1 METTEARK
9 TFDFSR
15 EKVQTITLAEL
26 EATYKENDV
35 YGRPLGGIYHSDLI
49 NGISDMARRAGLE
62 VELGDLFAVNNLD
75 GKRPGVALLPE
86 VEEKEGERSIRAHLL
101 RRVFATIKI
110 TPTATA
116 QTTPS
121 APSQPPRGEELKMLR
136 AQKEAQNPAQ
146 GVTNLSPS
154 GETEGGCGGWGCLGC
169 PAIALSYSQHGIQ
182 IGIGPN
188 IHICRNQTILCANQ
202 LIANYGYCRIDM
214 DKKELAGPDWWRPTV
229 RGWME
234 EVAMGVMQREWA
246 EIIQSLDE
254 QLVYES
260 DMQQIFGGLMQ
271 LRIQADTSEK
281 SLRTGDVPP
290 LTQSQINHCMEK
302 VLVKHFGKGGA
313 GMCTKWD
320 ILNAMTDTLKPLNN
334 SEGQRVP
341 ICDTSRLLPQLA
353 RCAEYLL

>member
-1 METTEARK
+1 MESTELRT
-9 TFDFSR
+9 TFDFSK

-49 NGISDMARRAGLE
+49 NGISNMARNAGLE
-62 VELGDLFAVNNLD
+62 VEMGDMFAVNNLD

-101 RRVFATIKI
+101 RRVFAVIRLV
-110 TPTATA
+110 A
-116 QTTPS
+116 
-121 APSQPPRGEELKMLR
+121 GESHTLP
-136 AQKEAQNPAQ
+136 EAAH
-146 GVTNLSPS
+146 GIS
-154 GETEGGCGGWGCLGC
+154 C
-169 PAIALSYSQHGIQ
+169 PAIAISYSQHGIQ

-188 IHICRNQTILCANQ
+188 IHICRNQTILCAKQMISNF
-202 LIANYGYCRIDM
+202 GYRRLEM
-214 DKKELAGPDWWRPTV
+214 DKKDLAGPDWWRPTV
-229 RGWME
+229 EGWID
-234 EVAMGVMQREWA
+234 EVTSGVMQQQWA
-246 EIIQSLDE
+246 DIIQSLDE

-281 SLRTGDVPP
+281 SLRTGEIPP
-290 LTQSQINHCMEK
+290 LTQSQINHCMER
-302 VLVKHFGKGGA
+302 VLIKHFGKGGA

-320 ILNAMTDTLKPLNN
+320 ILNAMTDTLKPLND
-334 SEGQRVP
+334 SDGIRVP

-353 RCAEYLL
+353 KCAEYLV

>member
-1 METTEARK
+1 METTETRK
-9 TFDFSR
+9 TFDFSK

-101 RRVFATIKI
+101 RRVFAVIRFVSGG
-110 TPTATA
+110 TP
-116 QTTPS
+116 
-121 APSQPPRGEELKMLR
+121 
-136 AQKEAQNPAQ
+136 
-146 GVTNLSPS
+146 
-154 GETEGGCGGWGCLGC
+154 ETSC
-169 PAIALSYSQHGIQ
+169 PAIAISYSQHGIQ

-188 IHICRNQTILCANQ
+188 IHICRTQTILCAKQ
-202 LIANYGYCRIDM
+202 LIANYGYCRLDL
-214 DKKELAGPDWWRPTV
+214 DKKELAGADWWRPTV
-229 RGWME
+229 EGWIE
-234 EVAMGVMQREWA
+234 EVAQGAMQAQWA

-271 LRIQADTSEK
+271 LRIEADTSEK
-281 SLRTGDVPP
+281 SLRTGEVPP
-290 LTQSQINHCMEK
+290 LTQSQINHCMEQ

-334 SEGQRVP
+334 SEGLRVP

>member
-1 METTEARK
+1 METKELRT
-9 TFDFSR
+9 TFDFSK

-49 NGISDMARRAGLE
+49 NGISNMARNAGLE
-62 VELGDLFAVNNLD
+62 VEMGDMFAVNNLD

-101 RRVFATIKI
+101 RRVFATIRM
-110 TPTATA
+110 
-116 QTTPS
+116 
-121 APSQPPRGEELKMLR
+121 APHQLPP
-136 AQKEAQNPAQ
+136 
-146 GVTNLSPS
+146 V
-154 GETEGGCGGWGCLGC
+154 GGFC
-169 PAIALSYSQHGIQ
+169 PAIAISYSQHGIQ

-188 IHICRNQTILCANQ
+188 IHICRNQTILCAKQMISNF
-202 LIANYGYCRIDM
+202 GYRRLEM
-214 DKKELAGPDWWRPTV
+214 DKKDLAGPDWWRPTV
-229 RGWME
+229 EGWID
-234 EVAMGVMQREWA
+234 EVAKGVMQQQWA
-246 EIIQSLDE
+246 DIIQSLDE

-281 SLRTGDVPP
+281 SLRTGEIPP
-290 LTQSQINHCMEK
+290 LTQSQINHCMER
-302 VLVKHFGKGGA
+302 VLIKHFGKGGA

-320 ILNAMTDTLKPLNN
+320 ILNAMTDTLKPLND
-334 SEGQRVP
+334 SDGIRVP

-353 RCAEYLL
+353 KCAEFLI

>member
-1 METTEARK
+1 MESTELRT
-9 TFDFSR
+9 TFDFSK

-49 NGISDMARRAGLE
+49 NGISNMARNAGLE
-62 VELGDLFAVNNLD
+62 VEMGDMFAVNNLD

-101 RRVFATIKI
+101 RRVFATIRM
-110 TPTATA
+110 
-116 QTTPS
+116 
-121 APSQPPRGEELKMLR
+121 APHQLPP
-136 AQKEAQNPAQ
+136 
-146 GVTNLSPS
+146 V
-154 GETEGGCGGWGCLGC
+154 GGFC
-169 PAIALSYSQHGIQ
+169 PAIAISYSQHGIQ

-188 IHICRNQTILCANQ
+188 IHICRNQTILCAKQMISNF
-202 LIANYGYCRIDM
+202 GYCRLEM
-214 DKKELAGPDWWRPTV
+214 DKKDLAGPDWWRPTV
-229 RGWME
+229 EGWID
-234 EVAMGVMQREWA
+234 EVASGVMQQQWA
-246 EIIQSLDE
+246 DIIQSLDE

-281 SLRTGDVPP
+281 SLRTGEIPP
-290 LTQSQINHCMEK
+290 LTQSQINHCMER
-302 VLVKHFGKGGA
+302 VLIKHFGKGGA

-320 ILNAMTDTLKPLNN
+320 ILNAMTDTLKPLND
-334 SEGQRVP
+334 SDGIRVP

-353 RCAEYLL
+353 KCAEYLN

>member
-1 METTEARK
+1 MEPTETRK
-9 TFDFSR
+9 TFDFSK

-101 RRVFATIKI
+101 RRVFATIKLS
-110 TPTATA
+110 A
-116 QTTPS
+116 QTTPT

-136 AQKEAQNPAQ
+136 AQMEAQNPAQ

-154 GETEGGCGGWGCLGC
+154 GEMEGGCGCGCLGC

-214 DKKELAGPDWWRPTV
+214 DKKELAGADWWRPTV

-271 LRIQADTSEK
+271 LRIEADTSEK
-281 SLRTGDVPP
+281 SLRTGEVPP
-290 LTQSQINHCMEK
+290 LTQSQINHCMER
-302 VLVKHFGKGGA
+302 VLIKHFGRGGA

-320 ILNAMTDTLKPLNN
+320 ILNAMTDTLKPLND
-334 SEGQRVP
+334 SDGIRVP

-353 RCAEYLL
+353 KCSEFLI

>member
-1 METTEARK
+1 METTELRK
-9 TFDFSR
+9 TFDFSK

-26 EATYKENDV
+26 EATYRENDV

-49 NGISDMARRAGLE
+49 NGISDIARSAGLE
-62 VELGDLFAVNNLD
+62 VEMGDMFAVNNLD

-101 RRVFATIKI
+101 RRVFATVHL
-110 TPTATA
+110 
-116 QTTPS
+116 
-121 APSQPPRGEELKMLR
+121 QP
-136 AQKEAQNPAQ
+136 Q
-146 GVTNLSPS
+146 GIGSVGIADAHPLFCS
-154 GETEGGCGGWGCLGC
+154 
-169 PAIALSYSQHGIQ
+169 AIAISYSQHGIQ

-188 IHICRNQTILCANQ
+188 INICRNQTILCAKQ
-202 LIANYGYCRIDM
+202 LIANYGYCRLDL
-214 DKKELAGPDWWRPTV
+214 DKKELAGADWWRPTV
-229 RGWME
+229 EGWVE
-234 EVAMGVMQREWA
+234 EVAQGTMQAQWA

-271 LRIQADTSEK
+271 LRIEADTSEK
-281 SLRTGDVPP
+281 SLRTGEIPP
-290 LTQSQINHCMEK
+290 LTQSQINHCMEQ
-302 VLVKHFGKGGA
+302 VLVKRFGKGGA

-334 SEGQRVP
+334 SEGLRVP

>member
-1 METTEARK
+1 
-9 TFDFSR
+9 
-15 EKVQTITLAEL
+15 
-26 EATYKENDV
+26 
-35 YGRPLGGIYHSDLI
+35 
-49 NGISDMARRAGLE
+49 
-62 VELGDLFAVNNLD
+62 
-75 GKRPGVALLPE
+75 
-86 VEEKEGERSIRAHLL
+86 
-101 RRVFATIKI
+101 
-110 TPTATA
+110 
-116 QTTPS
+116 
-121 APSQPPRGEELKMLR
+121 MLR

-154 GETEGGCGGWGCLGC
+154 GEMEGGWGCLGC
-169 PAIALSYSQHGIQ
+169 PAIAISYSQHGIQ

-214 DKKELAGPDWWRPTV
+214 DKKELAGADWWRPTV

-246 EIIQSLDE
+246 DIIQSLDE

-271 LRIQADTSEK
+271 LRIEADTSEK
-281 SLRTGDVPP
+281 SLRSGVVPP

>member
-1 METTEARK
+1 MESTELRK
-9 TFDFSR
+9 TFDFSK

-49 NGISDMARRAGLE
+49 NGISNMARNAGLE
-62 VELGDLFAVNNLD
+62 VEMGDMFAVNNLD

-101 RRVFATIKI
+101 RRVFATIRM
-110 TPTATA
+110 
-116 QTTPS
+116 
-121 APSQPPRGEELKMLR
+121 APHRGET
-136 AQKEAQNPAQ
+136 
-146 GVTNLSPS
+146 V
-154 GETEGGCGGWGCLGC
+154 GGFC
-169 PAIALSYSQHGIQ
+169 PAIAISYSQHGVQ

-188 IHICRNQTILCANQ
+188 IHICRNQTILCAKQ
-202 LIANYGYCRIDM
+202 MIANFGYCRLEM
-214 DKKELAGPDWWRPTV
+214 DKKDLAGPDWWRPTV
-229 RGWME
+229 EGWID
-234 EVAMGVMQREWA
+234 EVAKGVMQQQWA
-246 EIIQSLDE
+246 DIIQSLDE

-281 SLRTGDVPP
+281 SLRTGEVPP
-290 LTQSQINHCMEK
+290 LTQSQINHCMER
-302 VLVKHFGKGGA
+302 VLIKHFGKGGA

-320 ILNAMTDTLKPLNN
+320 ILNAMTDTLKPLND
-334 SEGQRVP
+334 SDGIRVP

-353 RCAEYLL
+353 KCAEFLI

>member
-1 METTEARK
+1 MESTELRT
-9 TFDFSR
+9 TFDFSK

-49 NGISDMARRAGLE
+49 NGISNMARNAGLE
-62 VELGDLFAVNNLD
+62 VEMGDMFAVNNLD

-101 RRVFATIKI
+101 RRVFATIRM
-110 TPTATA
+110 
-116 QTTPS
+116 
-121 APSQPPRGEELKMLR
+121 APHRGET
-136 AQKEAQNPAQ
+136 
-146 GVTNLSPS
+146 V
-154 GETEGGCGGWGCLGC
+154 GGFC
-169 PAIALSYSQHGIQ
+169 PAIAISYSQHGIQ

-188 IHICRNQTILCANQ
+188 IHICRNQTILCARQMISNF
-202 LIANYGYCRIDM
+202 GFCRLEM
-214 DKKELAGPDWWRPTV
+214 DKKDLAGPDWWRPTV
-229 RGWME
+229 EGWID
-234 EVAMGVMQREWA
+234 EVAKGVMQQQWA
-246 EIIQSLDE
+246 DIIQSLDE

-281 SLRTGDVPP
+281 SLRTGEVPP
-290 LTQSQINHCMEK
+290 LTQSQINHCMER
-302 VLVKHFGKGGA
+302 VLIKHFGKGGA

-320 ILNAMTDTLKPLNN
+320 ILNAMTDTLKPLND
-334 SEGQRVP
+334 SAGMRVP

-353 RCAEYLL
+353 KCAEFLI

>member
-1 METTEARK
+1 MESTELRK
-9 TFDFSR
+9 TFDFSK

-49 NGISDMARRAGLE
+49 NGISNMARNAGLE
-62 VELGDLFAVNNLD
+62 VEIGDMFAVNNLD

-101 RRVFATIKI
+101 RRVFATIRM
-110 TPTATA
+110 
-116 QTTPS
+116 
-121 APSQPPRGEELKMLR
+121 APHRGET
-136 AQKEAQNPAQ
+136 
-146 GVTNLSPS
+146 V
-154 GETEGGCGGWGCLGC
+154 GGFC
-169 PAIALSYSQHGIQ
+169 PAIAISYSQHGVQ

-188 IHICRNQTILCANQ
+188 IHICRNQTILCAKQ
-202 LIANYGYCRIDM
+202 MIANFGYCRLEM
-214 DKKELAGPDWWRPTV
+214 DKKDLAGPDWWRPTV
-229 RGWME
+229 EGWID
-234 EVAMGVMQREWA
+234 EVAKGVMQQQWA
-246 EIIQSLDE
+246 DIIQSLDE

-281 SLRTGDVPP
+281 SLRTGEVPP
-290 LTQSQINHCMEK
+290 LTQSQINHCMER
-302 VLVKHFGKGGA
+302 VLIKHFGKGGA

-320 ILNAMTDTLKPLNN
+320 ILNAMTDTLKPLND
-334 SEGQRVP
+334 SDGIRVP

-353 RCAEYLL
+353 KCAEFLI

>member
-1 METTEARK
+1 METTELRT
-9 TFDFSR
+9 TFDFSK

-49 NGISDMARRAGLE
+49 NGISNMARNAGLE
-62 VELGDLFAVNNLD
+62 VEMGDMFAVNNLD

-101 RRVFATIKI
+101 RRVFATIRM
-110 TPTATA
+110 
-116 QTTPS
+116 
-121 APSQPPRGEELKMLR
+121 APHRGET
-136 AQKEAQNPAQ
+136 
-146 GVTNLSPS
+146 V
-154 GETEGGCGGWGCLGC
+154 GGFC
-169 PAIALSYSQHGIQ
+169 PAIAISYSQHGIQ

-188 IHICRNQTILCANQ
+188 IHICRNQTILCAKQMISNF
-202 LIANYGYCRIDM
+202 GYCRLEM
-214 DKKELAGPDWWRPTV
+214 DKKDLAGPDWWRPTV
-229 RGWME
+229 EGWID
-234 EVAMGVMQREWA
+234 EVAKGVMQQQWA
-246 EIIQSLDE
+246 DIIQSLDE

-281 SLRTGDVPP
+281 SLRTGEIPP
-290 LTQSQINHCMEK
+290 LTQSQINHCMER
-302 VLVKHFGKGGA
+302 VLIKHFGKGGA

-320 ILNAMTDTLKPLNN
+320 ILNAMTDTLKPLND
-334 SEGQRVP
+334 SDGIRVP

-353 RCAEYLL
+353 KCAEFLI

>member
-1 METTEARK
+1 MESTELRT
-9 TFDFSR
+9 TFDFSK

-49 NGISDMARRAGLE
+49 NGISNMARNAGLE
-62 VELGDLFAVNNLD
+62 VEMGDMFAVNNLD

-101 RRVFATIKI
+101 RRVFATIRM
-110 TPTATA
+110 
-116 QTTPS
+116 
-121 APSQPPRGEELKMLR
+121 APHQLPP
-136 AQKEAQNPAQ
+136 
-146 GVTNLSPS
+146 V
-154 GETEGGCGGWGCLGC
+154 GGFC
-169 PAIALSYSQHGIQ
+169 PAIAISYSQHGIQ

-188 IHICRNQTILCANQ
+188 IHICRNQTILCAKQMISNF
-202 LIANYGYCRIDM
+202 GYCRLEM
-214 DKKELAGPDWWRPTV
+214 DKKDLAGADWWRPTV
-229 RGWME
+229 EGWID
-234 EVAMGVMQREWA
+234 EVAKGVMQQQWA
-246 EIIQSLDE
+246 DIIQSLDE

-281 SLRTGDVPP
+281 SLRTGEVPP
-290 LTQSQINHCMEK
+290 LTQSQINHCMER
-302 VLVKHFGKGGA
+302 VLIKHFGKGGA

-320 ILNAMTDTLKPLNN
+320 ILNAMTDTLKPLND
-334 SEGQRVP
+334 SAGIRVP

-353 RCAEYLL
+353 KCAEFLV

>member
-1 METTEARK
+1 METTELRK
-9 TFDFSR
+9 TFDFSK

-49 NGISDMARRAGLE
+49 NGISNMARNAGLE
-62 VELGDLFAVNNLD
+62 VEIGDMFAVNNLD

-101 RRVFATIKI
+101 RRVFATIRM
-110 TPTATA
+110 
-116 QTTPS
+116 
-121 APSQPPRGEELKMLR
+121 APHRGET
-136 AQKEAQNPAQ
+136 
-146 GVTNLSPS
+146 V
-154 GETEGGCGGWGCLGC
+154 GGFC
-169 PAIALSYSQHGIQ
+169 PAIAISYSQHGIQ

-188 IHICRNQTILCANQ
+188 IHICRNQTILCAKQMISNF
-202 LIANYGYCRIDM
+202 GYRRLEM
-214 DKKELAGPDWWRPTV
+214 DKKDLAGPDWWRPTV
-229 RGWME
+229 EGWID
-234 EVAMGVMQREWA
+234 EVANGVMQQQWA
-246 EIIQSLDE
+246 DIIQSLDE

-281 SLRTGDVPP
+281 SLRTGEIPP
-290 LTQSQINHCMEK
+290 LTQSQINHCMER
-302 VLVKHFGKGGA
+302 VLIKHFGKGGA

-320 ILNAMTDTLKPLNN
+320 ILNAMTDTLKPLND
-334 SEGQRVP
+334 SDGIRVP

-353 RCAEYLL
+353 KCAEYLN

>member
-1 METTEARK
+1 METVETRK
-9 TFDFSR
+9 TLDFSK

-26 EATYKENDV
+26 EATYRENDV

-49 NGISDMARRAGLE
+49 NGISDIARSAGLE
-62 VELGDLFAVNNLD
+62 VEMGDMFAVNNLD

-101 RRVFATIKI
+101 RRVFATVHL
-110 TPTATA
+110 
-116 QTTPS
+116 
-121 APSQPPRGEELKMLR
+121 QP
-136 AQKEAQNPAQ
+136 Q
-146 GVTNLSPS
+146 GIGSVGIADAHPLFCS
-154 GETEGGCGGWGCLGC
+154 
-169 PAIALSYSQHGIQ
+169 AIAISYSQHGIQ

-188 IHICRNQTILCANQ
+188 IHICRNQTILCAKQ
-202 LIANYGYCRIDM
+202 LIANYGYCRLDL
-214 DKKELAGPDWWRPTV
+214 DKKELAGADWWRPTV
-229 RGWME
+229 EGWIE
-234 EVAMGVMQREWA
+234 EVAQGTMQAQWA

-271 LRIQADTSEK
+271 LRIEADTSDK
-281 SLRTGDVPP
+281 SLRTGEIPP
-290 LTQSQINHCMEK
+290 LTQSQINHCMEQ

-334 SEGQRVP
+334 SEGLRVP

>member
-1 METTEARK
+1 MEPTETRK
-9 TFDFSR
+9 TFDFSK

-26 EATYKENDV
+26 EATYRENDV
-35 YGRPLGGIYHSDLI
+35 YGRPLGGIYHSDLV

-101 RRVFATIKI
+101 RRVFATIKLSV
-110 TPTATA
+110 PT
-116 QTTPS
+116 TT

-136 AQKEAQNPAQ
+136 AQKEAQNPAL

-154 GETEGGCGGWGCLGC
+154 GETEGGSS

-214 DKKELAGPDWWRPTV
+214 DKKELAGADWWRPTV

-271 LRIQADTSEK
+271 LRIEADTSEK
-281 SLRTGDVPP
+281 SLRTGEVPP

-334 SEGQRVP
+334 SEGLRVP

>member
-1 METTEARK
+1 MEKVKNEYLRHTSVLVIYIFTFLHFYKEIILIMDISETRK
-9 TFDFSR
+9 TFDFSK

-49 NGISDMARRAGLE
+49 NGISNMARNAGLE
-62 VELGDLFAVNNLD
+62 VEMGDMFAVNNLD

-101 RRVFATIKI
+101 RRVFATIRM
-110 TPTATA
+110 
-116 QTTPS
+116 
-121 APSQPPRGEELKMLR
+121 APHQLPP
-136 AQKEAQNPAQ
+136 
-146 GVTNLSPS
+146 V
-154 GETEGGCGGWGCLGC
+154 GGFC
-169 PAIALSYSQHGIQ
+169 PAIAISYSQHGIQ

-188 IHICRNQTILCANQ
+188 IHICRNQTILCAKQ
-202 LIANYGYCRIDM
+202 MIANFGYRRLEM
-214 DKKELAGPDWWRPTV
+214 DKKDLAGPDWWRPTV
-229 RGWME
+229 EGWID
-234 EVAMGVMQREWA
+234 EVAKGEMQQQWA
-246 EIIQSLDE
+246 DIIQSLDE

-281 SLRTGDVPP
+281 SLRTGEIPP
-290 LTQSQINHCMEK
+290 LTQSQINHCMER
-302 VLVKHFGKGGA
+302 VLIKHFGRGGA

-320 ILNAMTDTLKPLNN
+320 ILNAMTDTLKPLND
-334 SEGQRVP
+334 SDGIRVP

-353 RCAEYLL
+353 KCAEFLI

>member
-1 METTEARK
+1 MESTELRT
-9 TFDFSR
+9 TFDFSK

-49 NGISDMARRAGLE
+49 NGISNMARNAGLE
-62 VELGDLFAVNNLD
+62 VEMGDMFAVNNLD

-101 RRVFATIKI
+101 RRVFATIRM
-110 TPTATA
+110 
-116 QTTPS
+116 
-121 APSQPPRGEELKMLR
+121 APHRGET
-136 AQKEAQNPAQ
+136 
-146 GVTNLSPS
+146 V
-154 GETEGGCGGWGCLGC
+154 GGFC
-169 PAIALSYSQHGIQ
+169 PAIAISYSQHGIQ

-188 IHICRNQTILCANQ
+188 IHICRNQTILCAKQMISNF
-202 LIANYGYCRIDM
+202 GYCRLEM
-214 DKKELAGPDWWRPTV
+214 DKKDLAGADWWRPTV
-229 RGWME
+229 EGWID
-234 EVAMGVMQREWA
+234 EVAKGVMQQQWA
-246 EIIQSLDE
+246 DIIQSLDE

-281 SLRTGDVPP
+281 SLRTGEIPP
-290 LTQSQINHCMEK
+290 LTQSQINHCMER
-302 VLVKHFGKGGA
+302 VLIKHFGKGGA

-320 ILNAMTDTLKPLNN
+320 ILNAMTDTLKPLND
-334 SEGQRVP
+334 SAGIRVP

-353 RCAEYLL
+353 KCAEYLN

>member
-1 METTEARK
+1 MESTELRT
-9 TFDFSR
+9 TFDFSK

-49 NGISDMARRAGLE
+49 NGISNMARNAGLE
-62 VELGDLFAVNNLD
+62 VEMGDMFAVNNLD

-101 RRVFATIKI
+101 RRVFATIRM
-110 TPTATA
+110 
-116 QTTPS
+116 
-121 APSQPPRGEELKMLR
+121 APHRGET
-136 AQKEAQNPAQ
+136 
-146 GVTNLSPS
+146 V
-154 GETEGGCGGWGCLGC
+154 GGFC
-169 PAIALSYSQHGIQ
+169 PAIAISYSQHGIQ

-188 IHICRNQTILCANQ
+188 IHICRNQTILCAKQ
-202 LIANYGYCRIDM
+202 MIANFGYCRLEM
-214 DKKELAGPDWWRPTV
+214 DKKDLAGPDWWRPTV
-229 RGWME
+229 EGWID
-234 EVAMGVMQREWA
+234 EVAKGVMQQQWA
-246 EIIQSLDE
+246 DIIQSLDE

-281 SLRTGDVPP
+281 SLRTGEVPP
-290 LTQSQINHCMEK
+290 LTQSQINHCMER
-302 VLVKHFGKGGA
+302 VLIKHFGKGGA

-320 ILNAMTDTLKPLNN
+320 ILNAMTDTLKPLND
-334 SEGQRVP
+334 SDGIRVP

-353 RCAEYLL
+353 KCAEFLI

>member
-1 METTEARK
+1 MEPTETRK
-9 TFDFSR
+9 TFDFSK

-101 RRVFATIKI
+101 RRVFATIKL
-110 TPTATA
+110 
-116 QTTPS
+116 S

-136 AQKEAQNPAQ
+136 AQMGAQ

-154 GETEGGCGGWGCLGC
+154 GEMEGGCGGCGCSS
-169 PAIALSYSQHGIQ
+169 PAIAISYSQHGIQ

-214 DKKELAGPDWWRPTV
+214 DKKELAGADWWRPTV

-271 LRIQADTSEK
+271 LRIEADTSEK
-281 SLRTGDVPP
+281 SLRTGEVPP

-334 SEGQRVP
+334 SEGLRVP

>member
-1 METTEARK
+1 MEPTETRK
-9 TFDFSR
+9 TFDFSK

-101 RRVFATIKI
+101 RRVFATVHLVAGG
-110 TPTATA
+110 TPATSV
-116 QTTPS
+116 PS
-121 APSQPPRGEELKMLR
+121 I
-136 AQKEAQNPAQ
+136 
-146 GVTNLSPS
+146 
-154 GETEGGCGGWGCLGC
+154 
-169 PAIALSYSQHGIQ
+169 AISYSQHGIQ

-214 DKKELAGPDWWRPTV
+214 DKKELAGADWWRPTV

-271 LRIQADTSEK
+271 LRIEADTSEK
-281 SLRTGDVPP
+281 SLRTGEVPP

-334 SEGQRVP
+334 SEGLRVP

-353 RCAEYLL
+353 RCAEFLI

>member
-1 METTEARK
+1 METKELRK
-9 TFDFSR
+9 TFDFSK

-49 NGISDMARRAGLE
+49 NGISNMARNAGLE
-62 VELGDLFAVNNLD
+62 VEIGDMFAVNNLD

-101 RRVFATIKI
+101 RRVFAVIRLAAGES
-110 TPTATA
+110 PTL
-116 QTTPS
+116 P
-121 APSQPPRGEELKMLR
+121 
-136 AQKEAQNPAQ
+136 EAAH
-146 GVTNLSPS
+146 GISY
-154 GETEGGCGGWGCLGC
+154 
-169 PAIALSYSQHGIQ
+169 PAIAISYSQHGIQ

-188 IHICRNQTILCANQ
+188 IHICRNQTILCAKQ
-202 LIANYGYCRIDM
+202 MIANFGYCRLEM
-214 DKKELAGPDWWRPTV
+214 DKKDLSGPDWWRPTV
-229 RGWME
+229 E
-234 EVAMGVMQREWA
+234 ACIDEVAKGVMQQQWA
-246 EIIQSLDE
+246 DIIQSLDE

-281 SLRTGDVPP
+281 SLRTGEIPP
-290 LTQSQINHCMEK
+290 LTQSQINHCMER
-302 VLVKHFGKGGA
+302 VLIKHFGKGGA

-320 ILNAMTDTLKPLNN
+320 ILNAMTDTLKPLND
-334 SEGQRVP
+334 SDGIRVP

-353 RCAEYLL
+353 KCAEFLI

>member
-1 METTEARK
+1 MDTKELRK
-9 TFDFSR
+9 TFDFSK

-49 NGISDMARRAGLE
+49 NGISDIARNAGLE
-62 VELGDLFAVNNLD
+62 VEMGDMFAVNNLD

-101 RRVFATIKI
+101 RRVFAVIRL
-110 TPTATA
+110 ASS
-116 QTTPS
+116 TPS
-121 APSQPPRGEELKMLR
+121 TS
-136 AQKEAQNPAQ
+136 
-146 GVTNLSPS
+146 
-154 GETEGGCGGWGCLGC
+154 C
-169 PAIALSYSQHGIQ
+169 PAIAISYSQHGIQ

-188 IHICRNQTILCANQ
+188 IHICRNQTILCAKQMISNF
-202 LIANYGYCRIDM
+202 GFCRLDM
-214 DKKELAGPDWWRPTV
+214 DKKDLAGPDWWRPTV
-229 RGWME
+229 EGWID
-234 EVAMGVMQREWA
+234 EVAKGVMQQQWA
-246 EIIQSLDE
+246 DIIQSLDE

-281 SLRTGDVPP
+281 SLRTGEVPP
-290 LTQSQINHCMEK
+290 LTQSQINHCMER
-302 VLVKHFGKGGA
+302 VLIKHFGKGGA

-320 ILNAMTDTLKPLNN
+320 ILNAMTDTLKPLND
-334 SEGQRVP
+334 SDGIRVP

-353 RCAEYLL
+353 KCAEYLN

>member
-1 METTEARK
+1 MDISETRK
-9 TFDFSR
+9 TFDFSK

-49 NGISDMARRAGLE
+49 NGISNMARNAGLE
-62 VELGDLFAVNNLD
+62 VEMGDMFAVNNLD

-101 RRVFATIKI
+101 RRVFATIRM
-110 TPTATA
+110 
-116 QTTPS
+116 
-121 APSQPPRGEELKMLR
+121 APHQLPP
-136 AQKEAQNPAQ
+136 
-146 GVTNLSPS
+146 V
-154 GETEGGCGGWGCLGC
+154 GGFC
-169 PAIALSYSQHGIQ
+169 PAIAISYSQHGIQ

-188 IHICRNQTILCANQ
+188 IHICRNQTILCAKQ
-202 LIANYGYCRIDM
+202 MIANFGYCRLEM
-214 DKKELAGPDWWRPTV
+214 DKKDLAGPDWWRPTV
-229 RGWME
+229 EGWID
-234 EVAMGVMQREWA
+234 EVASGVMQQQWA
-246 EIIQSLDE
+246 DIIQSLDE

-281 SLRTGDVPP
+281 SLRTGEIPP
-290 LTQSQINHCMEK
+290 LTQSQINHCMER
-302 VLVKHFGKGGA
+302 VLIKHFGKGGA

-320 ILNAMTDTLKPLNN
+320 ILNAMTDTLKPLND
-334 SEGQRVP
+334 SDGIRVP

-353 RCAEYLL
+353 KCAEFLI

>member
-1 METTEARK
+1 METTESRK
-9 TFDFSR
+9 TFDFSK
-15 EKVQTITLAEL
+15 EKVQTITLPEL

-49 NGISDMARRAGLE
+49 NGISDIARSAGLE
-62 VELGDLFAVNNLD
+62 VEMGDMFAVNNLD

-101 RRVFATIKI
+101 RRVFATVHL
-110 TPTATA
+110 
-116 QTTPS
+116 
-121 APSQPPRGEELKMLR
+121 QP
-136 AQKEAQNPAQ
+136 Q
-146 GVTNLSPS
+146 GIGSVGIADAHPLFCS
-154 GETEGGCGGWGCLGC
+154 
-169 PAIALSYSQHGIQ
+169 AIAISYSQHGIQ

-188 IHICRNQTILCANQ
+188 IHICRNQTILCAKQ
-202 LIANYGYCRIDM
+202 LIANYGYCRLDL
-214 DKKELAGPDWWRPTV
+214 DKKELAGADWWRPTV
-229 RGWME
+229 EGWIE
-234 EVAMGVMQREWA
+234 EVAQGTMQAQWA

-271 LRIQADTSEK
+271 LRIEADTSEK
-281 SLRTGDVPP
+281 SLRTGEVPP
-290 LTQSQINHCMEK
+290 LTQSQINHCMEQ

-334 SEGQRVP
+334 SEGLRVP

>member
-9 TFDFSR
+9 TFDFSK
-15 EKVQTITLAEL
+15 EKVQTITLQEL

-49 NGISDMARRAGLE
+49 NGISDIARSAGLE
-62 VELGDLFAVNNLD
+62 VEMGDMFAVNNLD

-101 RRVFATIKI
+101 RRVFAVIRFVSGG
-110 TPTATA
+110 TP
-116 QTTPS
+116 
-121 APSQPPRGEELKMLR
+121 
-136 AQKEAQNPAQ
+136 
-146 GVTNLSPS
+146 
-154 GETEGGCGGWGCLGC
+154 ETSC
-169 PAIALSYSQHGIQ
+169 PAIAISYSQHGIQ

-188 IHICRNQTILCANQ
+188 INICRNQTILCAKQ
-202 LIANYGYCRIDM
+202 LIANYGYCRLDLG
-214 DKKELAGPDWWRPTV
+214 KKELAGADWWRPTV
-229 RGWME
+229 EGWIE
-234 EVAMGVMQREWA
+234 EVAQGAMQAQWA

-271 LRIQADTSEK
+271 LRIEADTSEK
-281 SLRTGDVPP
+281 SLRTGEVPP
-290 LTQSQINHCMEK
+290 LTQSQINHCMEQ

-334 SEGQRVP
+334 SEGLRVP

-353 RCAEYLL
+353 RCAEFLL